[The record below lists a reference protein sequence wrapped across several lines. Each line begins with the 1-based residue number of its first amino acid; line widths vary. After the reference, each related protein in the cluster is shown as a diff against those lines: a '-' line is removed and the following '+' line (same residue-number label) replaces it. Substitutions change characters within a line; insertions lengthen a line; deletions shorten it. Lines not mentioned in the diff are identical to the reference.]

1 MYNKIDI
8 DVLKEF
14 IEGEVNDIYA
24 FVKKVYYKDMYMTIH
39 DFCFND
45 LKNDDSITFY
55 QTQLKKSYDKYLK
68 EDIKSQYSFMDIFNE
83 ISNTILSTYILCHFN
98 ATVNLFASYVYF
110 EAFIRNNGFCFNNSY
125 GTNAR
130 IDSL

>member
-39 DFCFND
+39 DYCFND
-45 LKNDDSITFY
+45 LKNDDSI
-55 QTQLKKSYDKYLK
+55 DKYIKASLTDYRLQNRLNKSLK
-68 EDIKSQYSFMDIFNE
+68 VTDGKYFEMDKKIFDEALFNE
-83 ISNTILSTYILCHFN
+83 RGIHIKGAIVV
-98 ATVNLFASYVYF
+98 TVNKIHKY
-110 EAFIRNNGFCFNNSY
+110 I
-125 GTNAR
+125 
-130 IDSL
+130 